1 MRNKMLTNRKDK
13 IMSLNFID
21 PDDSEVEPTKMEQ
34 FVTTVFTEE
43 LASVMLSSLILTES
57 VDEPGLDALI
67 ETEQDPSEVKIT
79 LVSLVLDKLATRL
92 KTYGVIVPQGYT
104 ETPTLEGIL
113 RNLQVL
119 IKGSISEEEL
129 DLFKSYNTPV
139 EALGYIL
146 DSRSKDDIKYNGKM
160 LDGGFE
166 VLPELISH
174 IEKLLEETPSLEN
187 TELEIPSLEENSKT
201 IAEELS
207 EETAKTPREKIEA
220 YLTELMGKAGVILM
234 GHTIFSSE
242 GLALGQEGSVYYDL
256 ASTLVFDEAM
266 KYQDIASYHLV
277 SLAVLHGLDNE
288 TATLEAAKAYVEKVN
303 GSVIDAT
310 ATVEEVTSIIK
321 DLYTD

>member
-1 MRNKMLTNRKDK
+1 
-13 IMSLNFID
+13 MSLNFID